1 MPRFWLPTENKKI
14 RDNRN
19 FRIAVLRN
27 EKGMSNNLNET
38 LERAL
43 KGERSSQEKIYLK
56 HYNYAISVAM
66 RYGGSRFEA
75 QEIVQDA
82 FVNMFKRLETFDLER
97 EFRPWFRRI
106 VINSSIDY
114 YRKYHKA
121 NEIKTNDE
129 LYDNDSS
136 VDADVL
142 SSLSANDIMLA
153 VQQLPPSYRIVF
165 VLHVVEGFKHEEIAE
180 QLGITVGTTKSNLF
194 KAKAQLREML
204 NQWNHAD

>member
-1 MPRFWLPTENKKI
+1 
-14 RDNRN
+14 
-19 FRIAVLRN
+19 
-27 EKGMSNNLNET
+27 MSNNPNEI

-43 KGERSSQEKIYLK
+43 NGERASQEKIYLK

-165 VLHVVEGFKHEEIAE
+165 VLHIVEGFKHEEIAE
-180 QLGITVGTTKSNLF
+180 QLGITVGSTKSNLF

-204 NQWNHAD
+204 NQWNQAD

>member
-1 MPRFWLPTENKKI
+1 
-14 RDNRN
+14 
-19 FRIAVLRN
+19 
-27 EKGMSNNLNET
+27 MSNNPNEI

-82 FVNMFKRLETFDLER
+82 FVNLFKRLETFDIDR

-165 VLHVVEGFKHEEIAE
+165 VLHIVEGFKHEEIAE
-180 QLGITVGTTKSNLF
+180 QLGITVGSTKSNLF

-204 NQWNHAD
+204 NQWNHTD